1 MRKKSGDAVRT
12 RPAKRPRVHGED
24 RPRVHAEDRQRQ
36 LVRVAAKLLA
46 ERGFEGLRTRDI
58 AAAANIN
65 IATLHYHFPT
75 KEALVHAVVV
85 DLVDQFRSARVGA
98 PSEGESALQLLRLE
112 MQDVRTR
119 LVSAQEQLAVLTEL
133 AIRARRDPAVERILR
148 RMDEGWRGQLRSIL
162 ERGKRSGEFRPDL
175 DTEVAANAIMT
186 QLRGLGYAV
195 GMKPAA
201 VLRIFDQIE
210 AQIELWLKAN

>member
-1 MRKKSGDAVRT
+1 MRKKSGEAARRGT
-12 RPAKRPRVHGED
+12 AE

-36 LVRVAAKLLA
+36 LVRVASKLLA
-46 ERGFEGLRTRDI
+46 ERGFEGLRTRAI
-58 AAAANIN
+58 AAAAKIN

-75 KEALVHAVVV
+75 KEALVHAVVA
-85 DLVDQFRSARVGA
+85 DLVNQFRSARVGPPREA
-98 PSEGESALQLLRLE
+98 ESALHLLRME

-162 ERGKRSGEFRPDL
+162 ERGKQSGEFRADL
-175 DTEVAANAIMT
+175 ETEVAASAIMT
-186 QLRGLGYAV
+186 QLRGLGYAT

-210 AQIELWLKAN
+210 AQIELWVKAP